1 MARASGED
9 EIFTS
14 ADRCDRVEAAPEE
27 TVPVLVTGLIVLFAS
42 EAAIIDT
49 QQSRAAAS
57 ITERIIYSIGP
68 SASEQQEATSNHC
81 VRHNTHTGRRRCV
94 QLTTRSRWQICV
106 YTDGQGKAAHFHF
119 VPPSHFAPLRGP
131 APSSTPPVR
140 GRSASARAGHACAC
154 TGAHS
159 THVSGQW
166 LALAR
171 AFALSTTTATITA
184 SPPTLTPLLP
194 SAGNL
199 VSVSVYMY
207 TVAVEHSQGRHW
219 SPGRIRL
226 LRLQFEPSPYGCTSA
241 QIHRPYHDAL
251 LNLGFVLG
259 LV

>member
-49 QQSRAAAS
+49 QQSSRAAAS

-140 GRSASARAGHACAC
+140 GRSASARAGHAC
-154 TGAHS
+154 
-159 THVSGQW
+159 
-166 LALAR
+166 
-171 AFALSTTTATITA
+171 
-184 SPPTLTPLLP
+184 
-194 SAGNL
+194 NL